1 LCESNCEAKIQKL
14 LNYSERYNYL
24 TVVCFDMLMALSV
37 LKDMNIIHR
46 DIKSE
51 NILVKE
57 GIFKLADLGLCR
69 WCDSGER
76 LTNNVGNRLGRSPE
90 FLSGKY
96 SCKTDVWSLG
106 MHLFYMLENT
116 LPFDE

>member
-1 LCESNCEAKIQKL
+1 M
-14 LNYSERYNYL
+14 R
-24 TVVCFDMLMALSV
+24 
-37 LKDMNIIHR
+37 IIHR

-57 GIFKLADLGLCR
+57 GVFKLADLGLSRIYENGRC
-69 WCDSGER
+69 

-96 SCKTDVWSLG
+96 TCKTDIWSLG
-106 MHLFYMLENT
+106 IHLFYMLENT
-116 LPFDE
+116 LPFDESSLIKIKSNPNDI